1 MKIEFSTDNA
11 AFHAPEGYD
20 INLERN
26 AMAREIGNLFE
37 DICMDIKLG
46 ETSGVLI
53 DSNGNKVG
61 LWALDLSEN
70 NGGNAND
77 KIL

>member
-20 INLERN
+20 IHLERY

-37 DICMDIKLG
+37 DICMDLKLG
-46 ETSGVLI
+46 KTSGVLI
-53 DSNGNKVG
+53 DTNGNKVG
-61 LWALDLSEN
+61 SWEL
-70 NGGNAND
+70 
-77 KIL
+77 